1 VTDSAASTVASA
13 TEAELVVRRHA
24 AFPLLDGYRALAATA
39 VLLTHVGFQTGA
51 ALAGPA
57 AGLLARL
64 DFGVTVFFLLSGF
77 LLYRPHAVAHLW
89 STPAPRVGPYLWRRA
104 LRILPA
110 YWLAVLGAML
120 LLPENRHSGPG
131 VWLSQL
137 LLLQTYQASGLLPG
151 LSQVWS
157 LGTEVAFYLFLP
169 LLGLLVHRLGGRDPR
184 ARLRRELVLLGG
196 LAAASVAYRVWVF
209 AAHADLRLLYWL
221 PAYLDW
227 FAVGMALAAVS
238 AFYAQVPPADRGRVG
253 ALDEIAMAPGSC
265 WLIGGA
271 LLALSTTVLGGPLDL
286 TTPTAAESVTKHLLY
301 AAAGAFLF
309 LPGVLGP
316 PDQGV
321 VRRFLASA
329 PLTRLGLVSYGV
341 FLWNMAMLYVAMRV
355 LDRAL
360 FKGGFWT
367 VLALTSVLTVTVA
380 TLSWLLLEQPVM
392 RRLRPLVR

>member
-1 VTDSAASTVASA
+1 MTTAPA
-13 TEAELVVRRHA
+13 TEVQRVERRHA

-39 VLLTHVGFQTGA
+39 VLVTHVGFQTGA
-51 ALAGPA
+51 ALRGPA

-77 LLYRPHAVAHLW
+77 LLYRPHAVAHLRA
-89 STPAPRVGPYLWRRA
+89 TAAPRVGPYLWHRA

-110 YWLAVLGAML
+110 YWLAVVGAML
-120 LLPENRHSGPG
+120 LLPENHHAGPG
-131 VWLSQL
+131 VWVSQL
-137 LLLQTYQASGLLPG
+137 LLLQTYQDSGLLPG

-169 LLGLLVHRLGGRDPR
+169 VLGVLVHRLGGRSPR
-184 ARLRRELVLLGG
+184 ARLRRELVLLAL
-196 LAAASVAYRVWVF
+196 LAAGSLAYRVWVF
-209 AAHADLRLLYWL
+209 AVGADLRLLYWL

-227 FAVGMALAAVS
+227 FAIGMAFAAVS
-238 AFYAQVPPADRGRVG
+238 AFYAQVPVGDRGRIGV
-253 ALDEIAMAPGSC
+253 LDEIACAPGSC
-265 WLIGGA
+265 WFIGSA

-286 TTPTAAESVTKHLLY
+286 SAPTATESVTKHVLY
-301 AAAGAFLF
+301 AAAGTFLF
-309 LPGVLGP
+309 LPGVLGR

-321 VRRFLASA
+321 VRRFLASG

-355 LDRAL
+355 LGQGL
-360 FKGGFWT
+360 FKGGFWQ
-367 VLALTSVLTVTVA
+367 VLALTFAMTVTVA
-380 TLSWLLLEQPVM
+380 SLSWLLLERPVM